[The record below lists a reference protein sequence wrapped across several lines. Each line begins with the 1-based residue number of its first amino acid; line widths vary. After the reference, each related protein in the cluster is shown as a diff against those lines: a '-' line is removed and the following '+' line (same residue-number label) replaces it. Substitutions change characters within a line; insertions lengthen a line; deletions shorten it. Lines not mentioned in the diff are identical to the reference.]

1 MRPGLCS
8 SPTQRTFS
16 SPALVCIRGFK
27 PTAKLVVSLRPR
39 SESGVRLVAA
49 NYVPSQVD
57 AWYCQNTMVF
67 LKNTKNVIIHN
78 LITIGGE
85 NMLVLDG
92 SAIPAGAN
100 QAIGAHP
107 WWSQLTVFYPIQG
120 TPDARKRSNHY
131 ARWHG
136 SVPDGE
142 YFPSRSDIITWPGR
156 YDSSLVTYV
165 TLLNGSPHD
174 FHLNH
179 THTYQVDPFGFDS
192 VPAGSARQNKQ
203 QYQNGTRTSFV
214 DDKAEAFYRI
224 DGTDSTFQIWARTN
238 SGDSHKM
245 HEVFY
250 FENFR
255 TDDQSSGSS
264 TELGDR
270 GGYRAFNFVVTGSEK
285 YGHYWTSLN
294 PPIAWMSAILNVIG
308 GRKLRHVCMIGS
320 HDAGMSTL
328 NGNTACECRDCAR
341 IGEPVFSLCRLWS
354 RIS

>member
-1 MRPGLCS
+1 M
-8 SPTQRTFS
+8 
-16 SPALVCIRGFK
+16 
-27 PTAKLVVSLRPR
+27 
-39 SESGVRLVAA
+39 
-49 NYVPSQVD
+49 
-57 AWYCQNTMVF
+57 
-67 LKNTKNVIIHN
+67 
-78 LITIGGE
+78 
-85 NMLVLDG
+85 
-92 SAIPAGAN
+92 
-100 QAIGAHP
+100 
-107 WWSQLTVFYPIQG
+107 
-120 TPDARKRSNHY
+120 
-131 ARWHG
+131 
-136 SVPDGE
+136 
-142 YFPSRSDIITWPGR
+142 
-156 YDSSLVTYV
+156 TYV